1 MNELDSH
8 LVGSN
13 ATILE
18 TLGKMNKIAGGM
30 PLVLFVVSPDGRVL
44 GSVTDGDIRRNLV
57 AGRSTRA

>member
-44 GSVTDGDIRRNLV
+44 GLSLIRI
-57 AGRSTRA
+57 